1 VAVVVVVF
9 IGQHLEAL
17 DLVVQVAVV
26 ELDLLAL
33 LKTKSQQV
41 VMEQQI

>member
-1 VAVVVVVF
+1 VVVVVF

-17 DLVVQVAVV
+17 DLVVQVVVV

-33 LKTKSQQV
+33 LKTKLQQV